1 VRAVP
6 KPTQTKR
13 SDARLIDDMA
23 RRLAAVEARTFS
35 RIGPATPWAL
45 GIVGAPQ
52 ILETNSSAYSPG
64 VSANV
69 DTDFVQVGVAVNV
82 ARLYKVYLHTQA
94 THAGSNTAAG
104 WRGRFTVDGAL
115 TARLWREQV
124 IANGES
130 FLRTHVCPWKPATGV
145 YTLRINLLQD
155 AGAGSTLTF
164 AGSSDNPRSF
174 WVEDI
179 GPRP

>member
-45 GIVGAPQ
+45 GIVGTPQ
-52 ILETNSSAYSPG
+52 VLESNSSAYSPG
-64 VSANV
+64 VSASV
-69 DTDFVQVGVAVNV
+69 DTDFVLAASAVDV
-82 ARLYKVYLHTQA
+82 ARLYKVHLHAQT
-94 THAGSNTAAG
+94 THGGSNTSAG
-104 WRGRFTVDGAL
+104 WIGRFTVDGTV

-124 IANGES
+124 IAVGES
-130 FLRTHVCPWKPATGV
+130 FLRTHTCLWKPATGV
-145 YTLRINLLQD
+145 YTLRLNLLQN

-164 AGSSDNPRSF
+164 LGASDNPRSF